1 MIVIKVIKKTKV
13 WKWDLTGKD
22 PEDENEHDMVAAVK
36 VGFGRSRSGI
46 VSGRMKRIM
55 VVVMKA
61 SFSHIYK

>member
-1 MIVIKVIKKTKV
+1 
-13 WKWDLTGKD
+13 
-22 PEDENEHDMVAAVK
+22 MVAAVK

-46 VSGRMKRIM
+46 VSGRIKRIT